1 MNSQPLVED
10 VHGPPTIISNLSK
23 FDGLMEALEA
33 VTTEEERVRTNGL
46 SSLTFFFGF
55 STCVATAY
63 MVGAYPASVW
73 IVYAAEALII
83 LSVRVY
89 VSTKKTDPSTM
100 LYFLDFCWIANFAM
114 ASLSLFLLFQV
125 ISGGIFI
132 TFDMFKIIPDL
143 GRVFVLFA
151 TGPLGLSIIFLKSAL
166 VLHDIEHFSGCFIH
180 LWPTIAALSVKW
192 DPDLLMSTY
201 PGIFDNMTGFTNA
214 KILNLVGLGL
224 LAYSTWWV
232 PFTAWMLL
240 HGRFQSPKRTGKDTV
255 YLNTILTNKILR
267 EDILGLHNLEED
279 DLLDRV
285 QHIYYVIMYMVG
297 HSIIGVGTLS
307 FSAFCFKYKYLHLVF
322 CILLVG
328 IVLYNA
334 SVRYEWMMTR
344 RYGKIVQKQI
354 PKTYLEE
361 QRAISLKGENCPL
374 KGENCL

>member
-1 MNSQPLVED
+1 MNPQPLVED
-10 VHGPPTIISNLSK
+10 VHGPPAIMSNVSK
-23 FDGLMEALEA
+23 LDGLMEALEA

-83 LSVRVY
+83 LGVRVY
-89 VSTKKTDPSTM
+89 VASKETDPDTM

-114 ASLSLFLLFQV
+114 ALLSLFLLFQV
-125 ISGGIFI
+125 ISGGTLVSFDIFE
-132 TFDMFKIIPDL
+132 IIPDL

-151 TGPLGLSIIFLKSAL
+151 TGPLGISVIFLKNAL
-166 VLHDIEHFSGCFIH
+166 VLHDIEHFSSCFIH
-180 LWPTIAALSVKW
+180 LWPSIAALSAKW

-201 PGIFDNMTGFTNA
+201 PGIFDNMTGFSNPEA
-214 KILNLVGLGL
+214 NSKILNLVGLGL
-224 LAYSTWWV
+224 LAYSIWWV

-255 YLNTILTNKILR
+255 YLSTILTNKFLR
-267 EDILGLHNLEED
+267 ENLLGLRNLEED

-285 QHIYYVIMYMVG
+285 QHISCVILYMFG
-297 HSIIGVGTLS
+297 HSVIGVVTLL
-307 FSAFCFKYKYLHLVF
+307 FSAFCFKYRYLHLAF

-344 RYGKIVQKQI
+344 RYGKIVQKHI
-354 PKTYLEE
+354 PKAYLEE
-361 QRAISLKGENCPL
+361 QRSKSLKGENCL
-374 KGENCL
+374 